1 MALPAEGDPQGSRW
15 RWGQGAVLALTAVLL
30 AGLWLAPAR
39 FLALFWGVVIP
50 LLPLSFLVS
59 PQLWRA
65 VCPLATLNMLDQ
77 RTGRR
82 RRSMAISRWSE
93 APAIIALVV
102 LVPAR
107 HLAFNHE
114 AWTLALLVVAAA
126 VVAFLAGR
134 WFEAKA
140 GFCNLLCPVLPVERL
155 YGQHPLLNVANPRCP
170 SCSVCT
176 PRGCIDL
183 AGTKALPQLLGPR
196 RRNTGWMLTGFG
208 LFALAF
214 PAFIAGYFTIPTSPV
229 PVATAVYA
237 HVLGWSAAGAVLSG
251 GVIIAIRIPSRV
263 ALHPARCCR
272 RRDLLLVRCAALA
285 RLPRH
290 PRREQLHARA
300 GTAVGQRSLV
310 DRARFPRSRQCSGSA
325 SGTSTVRSGL
335 NA

>member
-263 ALHPARCCR
+263 ALILLAAAAAGIYYWFVVPLSLGSLGIHGASSFTLVRV
-272 RRDLLLVRCAALA
+272 LLLGSVCWWT
-285 RLPRH
+285 
-290 PRREQLHARA
+290 ARA
-300 GTAVGQRSLV
+300 FRAPASAAGALQGQALFG
-310 DRARFPRSRQCSGSA
+310 AA
-325 SGTSTVRSGL
+325 
-335 NA
+335 

>member
-1 MALPAEGDPQGSRW
+1 MALPAEGDRQGSRW
-15 RWGQGAVLALTAVLL
+15 RWAQGAVLALTAVLL
-30 AGLWLAPAR
+30 VGLWLAPVR

-65 VCPLATLNMLDQ
+65 VCPLATLNMFDQ

-126 VVAFLAGR
+126 AAAFLAGR

-155 YGQHPLLNVANPRCP
+155 YGQHPLINVANPRCP

-196 RRNTGWMLTGFG
+196 RRTTHWMLTGFG

-214 PAFIAGYFTIPTSPV
+214 PAFIAGYFTVPTSPV
-229 PVATAVYA
+229 PVAMAVYA
-237 HVLGWSAAGAVLSG
+237 HVFGWSAAGGLLAGS
-251 GVIIAIRIPSRV
+251 VISVARIPSRV
-263 ALHPARCCR
+263 ALI
-272 RRDLLLVRCAALA
+272 LLAATAAGIYYWFAIPLSLGSLGVHASNSVPLLRVVLLA
-285 RLPRH
+285 FIGWWT
-290 PRREQLHARA
+290 ARA
-300 GTAVGQRSLV
+300 FRAPASAAGALQGQTLFG
-310 DRARFPRSRQCSGSA
+310 AA
-325 SGTSTVRSGL
+325 
-335 NA
+335 